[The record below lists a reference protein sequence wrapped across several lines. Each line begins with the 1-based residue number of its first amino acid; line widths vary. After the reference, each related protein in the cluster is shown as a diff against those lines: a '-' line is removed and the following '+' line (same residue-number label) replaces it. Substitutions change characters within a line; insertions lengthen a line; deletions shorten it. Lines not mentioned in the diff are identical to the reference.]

1 MSTGEAHEIE
11 ANPRGRS
18 NSLNK
23 SSTTIEINLTGR
35 CDMGRVKQL
44 FNEYWE
50 ENLAKKEK
58 HQRQLELDLAQDNLK
73 AEEWAQHEKDFNAWL
88 DAYEK
93 SFGKQGGES

>member
-1 MSTGEAHEIE
+1 MITGEAHKLV
-11 ANPRGRS
+11 ANLRGR
-18 NSLNK
+18 NDSLNK
-23 SSTTIEINLTGR
+23 SSTTIEINLNRR

-50 ENLAKKEK
+50 EKLAKMET
-58 HQRQLELDLAQDNLK
+58 HQRQLELDLAQDDLD
-73 AEEWAQHEKDFNAWL
+73 AQAWAQHEKDFNAWL

>member
-1 MSTGEAHEIE
+1 
-11 ANPRGRS
+11 
-18 NSLNK
+18 
-23 SSTTIEINLTGR
+23 
-35 CDMGRVKQL
+35 MGRVKQL

-58 HQRQLELDLAQDNLK
+58 HQRQLELDLAQDNLR

-93 SFGKQGGES
+93 SFGDNEGKLP